1 MKMLIQMRILYLV
14 INIYFKLNKI
24 KNRRRRKVDK
34 EMRNVPLERER
45 FEANASTEDSID
57 N

>member
-1 MKMLIQMRILYLV
+1 MLIQMRILYLV
-14 INIYFKLNKI
+14 INIYLKLNKI